1 VNSPKLLIGSVLLG
15 IVFSISA
22 APIDSLESGFLNLPD
37 SAKPQ
42 TWWHWMNGNITQE
55 GITADLEAMHRVGI
69 SEANIITID
78 FNLMPP
84 GPVRTMSP
92 QFLDLVLF
100 AAQEAKRL
108 GMTLCINNCSG
119 WSNSGGP

>member
-1 VNSPKLLIGSVLLG
+1 
-15 IVFSISA
+15 
-22 APIDSLESGFLNLPD
+22 
-37 SAKPQ
+37 
-42 TWWHWMNGNITQE
+42 MNGNITQE

-119 WSNSGGP
+119 WSSSGGPQVTPDHAMQAVTISETTMQGPAMFSEKLRQPLAFNDGAPPFYGVK